1 MNESIYNLVPR
12 EYVTYNSPADSPK
25 ARRRPKAPQHKPLYG
40 STFGCHGSTK
50 PIGAGVV
57 QKKSGALYGPK
68 ADWEDKTK
76 TSTTSQKP
84 FHYEDRRL
92 PEVPDRSDKPVLGI
106 RTNKNFITANAVQA
120 ILQVPRIVDKGE
132 ENYLEKEDYG
142 KVPSYL
148 NDVKEEIR
156 REKDMIDRYVKEQMG
171 IEDAVPEQFDEL
183 DEKERSAL
191 ILKLKEKWA
200 HLNAKYQMG
209 THLVSLDTAGQVRRK
224 EQLEQALTQVE
235 HDIEKLSRGSNVL
248 IRRDQY

>member
-1 MNESIYNLVPR
+1 MSESIYNLVPR
-12 EYVTYNSPADSPK
+12 EYVTYAASNNSPK
-25 ARRRPKAPQHKPLYG
+25 AKRSLKAPEHKPLYG
-40 STFGCHGSTK
+40 STFGCYGSTR
-50 PIGAGVV
+50 PLGAGAVV
-57 QKKSGALYGPK
+57 KKSGAMYGPK
-68 ADWEDKTK
+68 SDWQDKTK
-76 TSTTSQKP
+76 TSSPPKQS
-84 FHYEDRRL
+84 FQYEDKRL

-148 NDVKEEIR
+148 NDVKEEIK

-171 IEDAVPEQFDEL
+171 IEDAEPEHFDEL
-183 DEKERSAL
+183 EEKERANL

-200 HLNAKYQMG
+200 SLNAKYQLG

-224 EQLEQALTQVE
+224 EQLELALTQVE
-235 HDIEKLSRGSNVL
+235 GDIDKLSRANNVL
-248 IRRDQY
+248 IRRDN